1 MRKVLIITHSSEG
14 GLNFLQMMEVL
25 NLLGGKGL
33 EIQTYK
39 DPMSVQ
45 NRDIENSDGII
56 MIVPE
61 WNASFPY
68 SFKHLID
75 TSGHPSK
82 FKGKSILLI
91 GTSETDFGNV
101 MGITHL
107 QYILDWIGADVWRKK
122 VCIPRL
128 SRKFENNNI
137 DIDERLNE
145 TIAKFVNNFNKN

>member
-1 MRKVLIITHSSEG
+1 MKRVLIITHSSEG
-14 GLNFLQMMEVL
+14 GLNFLQMMEIL

-33 EIQTYK
+33 AIQTYK

-45 NRDIENSDGII
+45 NQDLIDSDAII

-82 FKGKSILLI
+82 FKGKPILLI
-91 GTSETDFGNV
+91 GTSETGFGNV

-107 QYILDWIGADVWRKK
+107 QHILEWIGANVWNKRI
-122 VCIPRL
+122 CIPFL
-128 SRKFENNNI
+128 STKFSNNNI
-137 DIDERLNE
+137 VIDERLNKNV
-145 TIAKFVNNFNKN
+145 TKFVNNFNKI